1 MRFASLILLVFLSGC
16 CTRRDCDFSN
26 MLAYANFN
34 NYGRTELSN
43 SVLIRYD
50 AASGWA
56 QPVDTVPFNPALL
69 NPMSGFSDTLHYTYT
84 FAVPLVSQYNYRI
97 VTPAQQIEITNFR
110 YLTFECNS
118 CLLRQQDESIRLE
131 SVNVNGQEKLVSG
144 ELIQFFR

>member
-1 MRFASLILLVFLSGC
+1 MRFLGLILLFAIAGC

-26 MLAYANFN
+26 MLANANFN

-56 QPVDTVPFNPALL
+56 QPVDTVRFNPALL
-69 NPMSGFSDTLHYTYT
+69 NPMAGFSDTLHYTYT

-97 VTPAQQIEITNFR
+97 VTPVQLIEITNFR
-110 YLTFECNS
+110 YMTFECNS
-118 CLLRQQDESIRLE
+118 CLLRQQAESIRLE